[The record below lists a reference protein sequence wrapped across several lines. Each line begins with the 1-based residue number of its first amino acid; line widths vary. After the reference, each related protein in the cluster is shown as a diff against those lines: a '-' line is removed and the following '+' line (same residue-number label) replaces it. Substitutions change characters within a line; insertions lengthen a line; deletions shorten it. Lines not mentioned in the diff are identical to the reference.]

1 MKQKQSLTSEANVP
15 SKRVEHK
22 LAHYTAKGD
31 LVCLLCK
38 TPVKSSALWVSH
50 CASASHKQKLELLAQ
65 MQRQQSA
72 AKEAAASLDPEAAEP
87 SAKRPKFEEPSSS
100 EMHHST
106 APTADSQITH
116 VPLPPEDGTS
126 NEEILKALRAEWEE
140 QEASIVQSEKMDQ
153 TNSEELDL
161 EPLPNAEDESDDDNE
176 EYDGQITEDDLLMA
190 KHAEHRLTLLQ
201 GQKESMM
208 QSAIEE
214 EDLSDSQSD
223 EDSESSEDVDVNDL
237 YNWRSRAV

>member
-1 MKQKQSLTSEANVP
+1 
-15 SKRVEHK
+15 
-22 LAHYTAKGD
+22 
-31 LVCLLCK
+31 
-38 TPVKSSALWVSH
+38 
-50 CASASHKQKLELLAQ
+50 
-65 MQRQQSA
+65 
-72 AKEAAASLDPEAAEP
+72 
-87 SAKRPKFEEPSSS
+87 
-100 EMHHST
+100 
-106 APTADSQITH
+106 
-116 VPLPPEDGTS
+116 
-126 NEEILKALRAEWEE
+126 
-140 QEASIVQSEKMDQ
+140 MDQ